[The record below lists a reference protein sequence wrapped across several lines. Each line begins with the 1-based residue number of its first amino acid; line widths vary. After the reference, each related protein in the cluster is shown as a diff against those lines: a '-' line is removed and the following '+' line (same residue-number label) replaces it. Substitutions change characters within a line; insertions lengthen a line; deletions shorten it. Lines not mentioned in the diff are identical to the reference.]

1 MNISLLITRSI
12 ALALIGSAIGSSPKS
27 AIARSFNNNSVPC
40 YFFKGEVLEI
50 QEVCK
55 SDGGSWAGGGGHS
68 LKWSDGII
76 TRIKFGLHGR
86 GTPVCPSTELTS
98 VDGKCG
104 KTYYRSNTTF
114 KRVKNSSDDTI
125 VCVQLDRKSV
135 CWGRFND

>member
-1 MNISLLITRSI
+1 MKTKALITT
-12 ALALIGSAIGSSPKS
+12 AIFASTIVFNAGS
-27 AIARSFNNNSVPC
+27 AIARSFNNNTVPC

-50 QEVCK
+50 QEVCQ

-68 LKWSDGII
+68 LQRNDGII
-76 TRIKFGLHGR
+76 TQIKFGLHGR

-104 KTYYRSNTTF
+104 KKYYRSSTTF

-125 VCVQLDRKSV
+125 ACVQLDRKSV
-135 CWGRFND
+135 CWGRFKD